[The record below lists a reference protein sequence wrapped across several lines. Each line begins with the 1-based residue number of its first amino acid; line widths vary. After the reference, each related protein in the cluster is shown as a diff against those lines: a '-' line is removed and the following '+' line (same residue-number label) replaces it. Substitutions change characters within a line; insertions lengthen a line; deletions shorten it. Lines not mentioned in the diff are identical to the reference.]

1 MDGDQFE
8 RQIAEVSQITPNDQF
23 RTGRG
28 FDIGKG
34 MNDKMFKTADEPLTA
49 PPKERRDFELP
60 SMMNFAKAKQRDALD
75 TSGSIK
81 DDSVIMRE

>member
-1 MDGDQFE
+1 
-8 RQIAEVSQITPNDQF
+8 
-23 RTGRG
+23 
-28 FDIGKG
+28 

-75 TSGSIK
+75 TSCSIK
-81 DDSVIMRE
+81 DDSVIMREQRQAFLKDFNKKRAGPEKKLNIN

>member
-1 MDGDQFE
+1 
-8 RQIAEVSQITPNDQF
+8 
-23 RTGRG
+23 
-28 FDIGKG
+28 